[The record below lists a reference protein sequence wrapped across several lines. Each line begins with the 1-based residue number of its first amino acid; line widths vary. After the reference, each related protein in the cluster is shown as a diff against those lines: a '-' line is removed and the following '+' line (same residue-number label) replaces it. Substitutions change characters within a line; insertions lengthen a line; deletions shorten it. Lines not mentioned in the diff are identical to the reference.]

1 MGVDIFPFVAH
12 LVSDEKEQLSACAL
26 EAARIACNKYLTKTT
41 GKEGYHIR
49 IRAHPFH
56 VIRQNK
62 MLSCAGADRLSSGMR
77 GSYGKPMEMAARIA
91 IGQIIISVRAKD
103 VNDKH
108 VIEAL
113 RRAKFKFPGRQKIML
128 SKKWGF
134 TKFNRDD
141 YVRGRKDGWIR
152 PDGVTV
158 KYVPEHGRI
167 GIKNHVT
174 HTSA

>member
-1 MGVDIFPFVAH
+1 
-12 LVSDEKEQLSACAL
+12 VSDEKEQLTACAL
-26 EAARIACNKYLTKTT
+26 EAARVACNKYLIKTT

-49 IRAHPFH
+49 TRAHPFH

-77 GSYGKPMEMAARIA
+77 GSYGKPMEMAARID

-103 VNDKH
+103 TNDKH

-134 TKFNRDD
+134 TKFDRDV
-141 YVRGRKDGWIR
+141 YVKGRKDGWIV

-158 KYVPEHGRI
+158 KYIPEHGKLTV
-167 GIKNHVT
+167 KNHVT
-174 HTSA
+174 H

>member
-1 MGVDIFPFVAH
+1 
-12 LVSDEKEQLSACAL
+12 
-26 EAARIACNKYLTKTT
+26 
-41 GKEGYHIR
+41 
-49 IRAHPFH
+49 
-56 VIRQNK
+56 
-62 MLSCAGADRLSSGMR
+62 
-77 GSYGKPMEMAARIA
+77 MEMAARIA

-134 TKFNRDD
+134 TKFNRDV
-141 YVRGRKDGWIR
+141 YVRGRKDGWIC

-158 KYVPEHGRI
+158 KYIPEHGRI
-167 GIKNHVT
+167 SEKNHVT
-174 HTSA
+174 HAPAAEEASAEE